1 MRMLVRNVKNTG
13 WDTVESKTVY
23 IRDPDNK
30 RWIRLYPYNYY
41 VRNSA
46 NTEWVLVDDVF
57 NPAIDDP
64 CAGVVSGSIV
74 PAGCNA
80 KPNNTTSG
88 SGTGNGSGGP
98 AWDEVNGYPPGYD
111 LPDASLGGF
120 GLVLNENVWPLGKQ
134 LKRPGARL
142 FESYDPSGVAS
153 QTGLGIYA
161 NPNLERSSAFGRGA
175 AVTETVYAVGLEY
188 GFVEIVYASYAEE
201 GISLDVYYR
210 GLRVASTCGRVTGR
224 GRIKFPFEAVENDE
238 RIMIRVRGA
247 ESTLWALQVLP
258 QKLSS
263 YDDYKNLELTWYS
276 TYDTQIAPDLLTIE
290 YLGTPAFPAPC
301 HAAVWPIADRI
312 QDNKY
317 FEYYHY
323 MGEDPGTAYLDYT
336 SWDNA
341 DFVEV
346 YHNGKRLATTLD
358 ARQGKGYLKF
368 YYDPKDSGCFDLM
381 VRVGSKDFAAN
392 SVNSVYYSLYCVD
405 TRGAREY
412 KHPCGSYEV
421 VSAGHPTTED
431 CFDLGTGFASDVCG
445 VLIDLEAG
453 AFEAKFEVF
462 DENDVLLDTTVTS
475 GRGTL
480 EFWLPPSAT
489 QRRRIYIRVT
499 SAIGSNWRYFV
510 RCPIQKPVIQI
521 PDYNAQHRC
530 EEPSDAD
537 GSFDWV
543 RVAHSPAGTTL
554 FNHEWDYGY
563 EYAFV
568 CSEPDASVFNTGM
581 FDKLLG
587 WTASRRSTL
596 YDSSNARLYVPWA
609 DKKFDGWF
617 YASPHLGLNVNYH
630 ALWFSTNDV
639 GPFDAGDASL
649 NTTWAFEVKESG
661 LYALL
666 TAGDDNSRV
675 TLSHYDKSSGAVGSE
690 VRTVSTSGG
699 GRQTNNLIYLSAG
712 WYHVV
717 ANCYNKNESGWNN
730 NPGYIGVN
738 VLKIAELFNTN
749 MYSKLLAW
757 HVTRGST
764 VYDSSNASL
773 LAPWSGVGNDLD
785 IRYHALWFSADG
797 ATPYGGGNATLY
809 TTWAF
814 EVKEAGTYVL
824 AVAGDDDMRAT
835 ISTYNKATGVVG
847 SVVKNVTSSGGS
859 RSSVGL
865 IDLAVGWYH
874 VEANCYNKNESG
886 FNNNPGYVGVN
897 IYSLA
902 RDVKVSTPIYPMFE
916 ELVQPW
922 NAEDSYGGG
931 DIRIPAGEN
940 AIVTMYKDRTTG
952 KKCVRMDRS
961 IAVDPTGT
969 GAEYGPLLHSVYR
982 RRIKLTS
989 FVSPFSHTWEKVQ
1002 LPKVYNLEQQASP
1015 GYEYWAMVNNEVVFH
1030 SRMTH
1035 LLRGWQTCAQ
1045 NYQYFR
1051 TYCITEPHSTYSIWA
1066 SKDGLSVDRV
1076 GKSYIC
1082 PMYEFEAPVTGDYTV
1097 QAWGNDD
1104 PMFGIYEGPY
1114 IGDPTWDP
1122 TYNNGNG
1129 GWPSFPY
1136 KTGDIPGYKKI
1147 WYWYTRED
1155 DNYTRSSVHLEAG
1168 KKYTVRL
1175 LCRNYNG
1182 GNSYSAMR
1190 ICLPAVQSPADDGAP
1205 FAFGSLSAHHLIVP
1219 DPQSQFALPSSP
1231 SGEAFATTGDNGS
1244 KSVHVGLTYG
1254 RPSSIIA
1261 LDGSGGVEWP
1271 GLVALYRRPLYP
1283 SMSDK
1288 DLSGWRVDARYGSYD
1303 QAVQAQPIEF
1313 ALDRDYYVYVV
1324 RSGKGHHMPTGTGVP
1339 DAFNTLTMT
1348 PVRALCSKRLKDIG
1362 KVWSE
1367 DDGIVAYA
1375 DGIQATIGALVK
1387 AEADGTQAII
1397 YVLSRPCN
1405 VKV

>member
-188 GFVEIVYASYAEE
+188 GFVEIVYASYAED

-412 KHPCGSYEV
+412 KHPCGAYEV

-453 AFEAKFEVF
+453 AIETKFEVF
-462 DENDVLLDTTVTS
+462 DGNDVLLDTTVTS

-530 EEPSDAD
+530 EEPSDAG

-543 RVAHSPAGTTL
+543 RVAHSAPGVTS
-554 FNHEWDYGY
+554 FEHSWDYGY

-568 CSEPDASVFNTGM
+568 CSEPDDSVFNTNM

-596 YDSSNARLYVPWA
+596 YTSDNASLHVPWA
-609 DKKFDGWF
+609 NGKVDGWF
-617 YASPHLGLNVNYH
+617 YMSSHLGLNVNYH
-630 ALWFSTNDV
+630 ALWFSTDGVN
-639 GPFDAGDASL
+639 PFDAGDASL
-649 NTTWAFEVKESG
+649 NTNWAFEVKEG
-661 LYALL
+661 GQFTVL
-666 TAGDDNSRV
+666 TSADDNSRV
-675 TLSHYDKSSGAVGSE
+675 TISHYDKDAGTIGAE
-690 VRTVSTSGG
+690 IRTISTSGG
-699 GRQTNNLIYLSAG
+699 SRQTKNVLTLAPG

-717 ANCYNKNESGWNN
+717 ANCYNKNESGWGN

-738 VLKIAELFNTN
+738 ILRAYGN
-749 MYSKLLAW
+749 
-757 HVTRGST
+757 
-764 VYDSSNASL
+764 SN
-773 LAPWSGVGNDLD
+773 
-785 IRYHALWFSADG
+785 
-797 ATPYGGGNATLY
+797 LY
-809 TTWAF
+809 T
-814 EVKEAGTYVL
+814 
-824 AVAGDDDMRAT
+824 AV
-835 ISTYNKATGVVG
+835 
-847 SVVKNVTSSGGS
+847 
-859 RSSVGL
+859 
-865 IDLAVGWYH
+865 
-874 VEANCYNKNESG
+874 
-886 FNNNPGYVGVN
+886 
-897 IYSLA
+897 
-902 RDVKVSTPIYPMFE
+902 YPLFE

-922 NAEDSYGGG
+922 NAEDSFGGG
-931 DIRIPAGEN
+931 DIRIPVSEN
-940 AIVTMYKDRTTG
+940 ALIVVYKDRNTG
-952 KKCVRMDRS
+952 KKYVRMDRS
-961 IAVDPTGT
+961 ISVDPAGS
-969 GAEYGPLLHSVYR
+969 GAAYGPLLHSVYR
-982 RRIKLTS
+982 RRVKLTS
-989 FVSPFSHTWEKVQ
+989 NVSPFSHTWEKVQ
-1002 LPKVYNLEQQASP
+1002 LPKAYNLEQQINP

-1035 LLRGWQTCAQ
+1035 LLRGWQTCSQ
-1045 NYQYFR
+1045 KYPYTR

-1190 ICLPAVQSPADDGAP
+1190 ICLPAVQSPAEDGAP

-1231 SGEAFATTGDNGS
+1231 SGEAFATTGDNGN

-1271 GLVALYRRPLYP
+1271 GLVAIYRRPLYP

-1303 QAVQAQPIEF
+1303 QAVQEQPIEF